1 MKVFSNNLFGVI
13 PELMS
18 CFLLLPFKSWVEP
31 GWMFCFV
38 PINQDIKFNDSETE
52 EVAGEVEVISCDV
65 VVFCSCA
72 KPIEQTKNNAKTTT
86 PFSELE
92 NDDVDVVWLLISVL
106 ICIILL
112 QVKTRAIGKG
122 EKKYSLYYTKTRLTN
137 KIG

>member
-1 MKVFSNNLFGVI
+1 
-13 PELMS
+13 
-18 CFLLLPFKSWVEP
+18 
-31 GWMFCFV
+31 MFCFV

-92 NDDVDVVWLLISVL
+92 NDDVVVV
-106 ICIILL
+106 
-112 QVKTRAIGKG
+112 
-122 EKKYSLYYTKTRLTN
+122 
-137 KIG
+137 

>member
-1 MKVFSNNLFGVI
+1 MI
-13 PELMS
+13 
-18 CFLLLPFKSWVEP
+18 
-31 GWMFCFV
+31 
-38 PINQDIKFNDSETE
+38 FNDSETE
-52 EVAGEVEVISCDV
+52 EVAGEVVVSSCEV

-92 NDDVDVVWLLISVL
+92 NDDVDVVWLLIIVL